1 MISKD
6 NIIYI
11 SQGNDY
17 GGKYV
22 GKPGKAQS
30 FTEDKVGV
38 EFADEKNPASSR
50 GLFWFDKN
58 SVKPIAAIPNFDTP
72 KRNDAIIPANLA
84 KEFINAVDHLNF
96 VFGAPRKS
104 LDVKRVIFSGPKTI
118 VFWSDGAKTIAS
130 CGEGDTN
137 DPYAGFCA
145 AVTKRVFGSTSQA
158 KKVLARTGKES
169 DK

>member
-6 NIIYI
+6 SIIYI

-22 GKPGKAQS
+22 GKPGKAKS

-72 KRNDAIIPANLA
+72 KCNDAIIPAALA
-84 KEFINAVDHLNF
+84 KEFINF
-96 VFGAPRKS
+96 VFGVPRGS
-104 LDVKRVIFSGPKTI
+104 LRVTQVIFSGPKTI
-118 VFWSDGAKTIAS
+118 VFWADGTKTIAS
-130 CGEGDTN
+130 CGKGDTN

-145 AVTKRVFGSTSQA
+145 AVTKKVFGSTSQA
-158 KKVLARTGKES
+158 KKVLARTRKENGK
-169 DK
+169 

>member
-6 NIIYI
+6 SIIYI

-22 GKPGKAQS
+22 GKPGKAKS

-118 VFWSDGAKTIAS
+118 VFWSDGTKTIAS
-130 CGEGDTN
+130 CGEGDMN

-145 AVTKRVFGSTSQA
+145 AVTKKVFGSTSQA